1 MKLDNPI
8 TKLLAVIVIFLLGAA
23 LGGMYTRIQVLEGK
37 VAAGGVALAAAP
49 VVAPAGNNQQAA
61 APQAPQAPTKVDVK
75 ITDQDPFL
83 GDPNA
88 KLTVVEFSD
97 FQCPFCGR
105 FFKDVAPQLKKDYID
120 TGKVKFVYKH
130 LAFLGKE
137 STDAANASECAK
149 EQNKFWQYHDK
160 LFNSQ
165 NGENQGAFSTDN
177 LKKFA
182 ADLGLNTTQF
192 NECLDGQKYNDHVQE
207 DVAEA
212 NRLGF
217 NSTPSTAVGDTPVIG
232 AQPYNAFKTII
243 DQKLS
248 AL

>member
-1 MKLDNPI
+1 MKLGNPI
-8 TKLLAVIVIFLLGAA
+8 IKLLVGMVVLLLGAVM
-23 LGGMYTRIQVLEGK
+23 GGMYTKIQYLEKGK
-37 VAAGGVALAAAP
+37 GVNALTAAP
-49 VVAPAGNNQQAA
+49 LVAPAGNNQPAA
-61 APQAPQAPTKVDVK
+61 APAAPQAPTKVDVK
-75 ITDQDPFL
+75 VTTDDPYL
-83 GDPNA
+83 GNANA
-88 KLTVVEFSD
+88 KLTVVEFGD

-105 FFKDVAPQLKKDYID
+105 FFKDVEPQLKKDYID
-120 TGKVKFVYKH
+120 TGKVKFIYKH

-137 STDAANASECAK
+137 STDAANASECAR
-149 EQNKFWQYHDK
+149 EQNKFWQYHDR

-165 NGENQGAFSTDN
+165 NGENQGAFSLEN

-182 ADLGLNTTQF
+182 IDLGLNAGQF
-192 NECLDGQKYNDHVQE
+192 NACLDGQKYNDRISA

-212 NRLGF
+212 KRLGF
-217 NSTPSTAVGDTPVIG
+217 NGTPSTAVGDTPVIG

>member
-1 MKLDNPI
+1 MKLGSPI
-8 TKLLAVIVIFLLGAA
+8 TQILAVVVVFLLGAT
-23 LGGMYTRIQVLEGK
+23 LGGMYTKIQYLESKGSTAPIPVLG
-37 VAAGGVALAAAP
+37 A
-49 VVAPAGNNQQAA
+49 QA
-61 APQAPQAPTKVDVK
+61 VDVK

-88 KLTVVEFSD
+88 TLTVVEFSD

-165 NGENQGAFSTDN
+165 NGENQGTFSTDN

-182 ADLGLNTTQF
+182 ADLGLNTIQF
-192 NECLDGQKYNDHVQE
+192 NSCLDAQKYDDHVQA

-217 NSTPSTAVGDTPVIG
+217 SSTPSTAVGDTPVIG

>member
-1 MKLDNPI
+1 MKLGNPI
-8 TKLLAVIVIFLLGAA
+8 VQILAAVVVFLLGAA
-23 LGGMYTRIQVLEGK
+23 IGGMYTKIQYLEGR
-37 VAAGGVALAAAP
+37 GVNALAAAP
-49 VVAPAGNNQQAA
+49 AAPAGNNQQAA

-75 ITDQDPFL
+75 VTDQDPFL

-88 KLTVVEFSD
+88 KVTVVEFSD

-105 FFKDVAPQLKKDYID
+105 FFKDVEPQLKKDYID

-165 NGENQGAFSTDN
+165 NGENQGAFSIDN

-182 ADLGLNTTQF
+182 LDLGLNAGQF
-192 NECLDGQKYNDHVQE
+192 NACLDSQKYNDHVQT

-212 NRLGF
+212 NKNGF

-248 AL
+248 EL

>member
-1 MKLDNPI
+1 MKLGSPI
-8 TKLLAVIVIFLLGAA
+8 VQILAAVVVFLLGAA
-23 LGGMYTRIQVLEGK
+23 IGGMYTKIQYLESKGTS
-37 VAAGGVALAAAP
+37 ALAAAP
-49 VVAPAGNNQQAA
+49 AAPAGNNQQAA
-61 APQAPQAPTKVDVK
+61 APQAPTKVKVK
-75 ITDQDPFL
+75 ITDQDAFL

-105 FFKDVAPQLKKDYID
+105 FFKDVEPQLKKDYID

-165 NGENQGAFSTDN
+165 NGENQGAFSIEN

-182 ADLGLNTTQF
+182 VDLGLNATQF
-192 NECLDGQKYNDHVQE
+192 NTCLDSQKYNDHVQT

-212 NRLGF
+212 NKNGF

-248 AL
+248 TL

>member
-1 MKLDNPI
+1 MKFNQPI
-8 TKLLAVIVIFLLGAA
+8 ILVLTAIAVFLVGGAI
-23 LGGMYTRIQVLEGK
+23 GGMYIKIQYLEK
-37 VAAGGVALAAAP
+37 GGVAGTAAP
-49 VVAPAGNNQQAA
+49 TVPTAA
-61 APQAPQAPTKVDVK
+61 APQAPPAPTKVDVK
-75 ITDQDPFL
+75 VTDQDPFL

-105 FFKDVAPQLKKDYID
+105 FFKDVGPQLKKDYID

-149 EQNKFWQYHDK
+149 EQNKFWQYHDT

-165 NGENQGAFSTDN
+165 DGENRGTFSTDN

-182 ADLGLNTTQF
+182 VDLGLNTAKF
-192 NECLDGQKYNDHVQE
+192 NACLDSQKYNARVQA
-207 DVAEA
+207 DIAEA
-212 NRLGF
+212 GRLGF
-217 NSTPSTAVGDTPVIG
+217 NSTPSTAVGDVPVIG
-232 AQPYNAFKTII
+232 AQPYSAFKTII
-243 DQKLS
+243 DQKL
-248 AL
+248 

>member
-1 MKLDNPI
+1 MKDKPI
-8 TKLLAVIVIFLLGAA
+8 IQLLLAVVIFVLGAA
-23 LGGMYTRIQVLEGK
+23 IGGMYTKLQYLEGK
-37 VAAGGVALAAAP
+37 ITPGGNTAQAANNLAPVAAAP
-49 VVAPAGNNQQAA
+49 NA
-61 APQAPQAPTKVDVK
+61 APPAPTKVDPK
-75 ITDQDPFL
+75 ITDADPFL

-105 FFKDVAPQLKKDYID
+105 FFKEVESQLKKDYID
-120 TGKVKFVYKH
+120 TGKIKFVYKH

-149 EQNKFWQYHDK
+149 EQKKFWEYHDK

-165 NGENQGAFSTDN
+165 NGENQGTFSIDN

-182 ADLGLNTTQF
+182 ADLGLNTAQF
-192 NECLDGQKYNDHVQE
+192 NTCLDGQKYNDHVQT

-212 NRLGF
+212 NRLGL

-248 AL
+248 EL